1 MTQLLVLILV
11 AFGVMALVVAGMAI
25 GVMVTGREIKG
36 SCGGVGGGDCACSK
50 GDDCPTTDASSDPAR
65 AL

>member
-1 MTQLLVLILV
+1 MTQFLLLILV
-11 AFGVMALVVAGMAI
+11 AFGVMAAVVGAMAI

-50 GDDCPTTDASSDPAR
+50 GGNCPSEDTAADGLRSS
-65 AL
+65 

>member
-1 MTQLLVLILV
+1 MTQFLALMFVV
-11 AFGVMALVVAGMAI
+11 FGVMALVVGAMAI

-50 GDDCPTTDASSDPAR
+50 GGSCPPPDASKS
-65 AL
+65 L

>member
-1 MTQLLVLILV
+1 MTQLLILTLV
-11 AFGVMALVVAGMAI
+11 AFGVMSLVVAGMAV

-50 GDDCPTTDASSDPAR
+50 GANCPTTDKAQSH
-65 AL
+65 

>member
-1 MTQLLVLILV
+1 MTQLLILICV

-50 GDDCPTTDASSDPAR
+50 GDSCAPQPATENAR
-65 AL
+65 ST

>member
-1 MTQLLVLILV
+1 MTQLLTLILV
-11 AFGVMALVVAGMAI
+11 VFGVMALVVAAMAI

-50 GDDCPTTDASSDPAR
+50 GGSCESPEAAGGR
-65 AL
+65 